1 MDERPQVS
9 DRQCVVQWMVAAQR
23 QVEAGRRDRAHELL
37 SECLALEPDN
47 ALVARAFIDNW
58 RALAEDETRRPPKR
72 FLRGR
77 SRTIRQ
83 VGERLLRHSR
93 DVGALEDLVTL
104 LAQVTTSEL
113 LSHIV
118 PVICHVEPR
127 VSSEVYRIAAE
138 AMTELGRLEEAV
150 VAWRA
155 LADRDPRDE
164 EAPAVAQALTSILE
178 AGAAAATRGL
188 PSGDSEAEEWDED
201 AKEIAVLEARAAC
214 AQELARST
222 GDAKMQRLADRLA
235 EHHRDAAID
244 IYRRR
249 LERFP
254 GRQDWR
260 AALMRL
266 LDQSGNPGAAAMI
279 LEEAPEPPEDPAL
292 LWEAA
297 RVWHR
302 RREFERALEAYGRA
316 IKRLPPGQEAAETL
330 AGITDAIELA
340 KALGRED
347 LASEWTKRLALLL

>member
-1 MDERPQVS
+1 MDEQSPVR

-58 RALAEDETRRPPKR
+58 RALADDETRQPPKR

-77 SRTIRQ
+77 SRSLRHA
-83 VGERLLRHSR
+83 GERLLRHPR
-93 DVGALEDLVTL
+93 DVGALEDLVRL

-127 VSSEVYRIAAE
+127 VGPDVYRIAAE

-150 VAWRA
+150 IAWRA

-164 EAPAVAQALTSILE
+164 EAPAMAQTLTSILE
-178 AGAAAATRGL
+178 AGAAAATR
-188 PSGDSEAEEWDED
+188 DVSECDPGVEDWDED
-201 AKEIAVLEARAAC
+201 AKEIAVLEARAVC
-214 AQELARST
+214 AQEMARSS
-222 GDAKMQRLADRLA
+222 GDARMQRLADRLA

-249 LERFP
+249 LEQFP
-254 GRQDWR
+254 SRQDWR

-266 LDQSGNPGAAAMI
+266 LNQSGNPGAAGMI

-302 RREFERALEAYGRA
+302 RREFERALEAYGLA
-316 IKRLPPGQEAAETL
+316 IQRLPSGQEAAEML
-330 AGITDAIELA
+330 VGVTDAIELA
-340 KALGRED
+340 KALGRTD
-347 LASEWTKRLALLL
+347 LASDWQKRFGL